1 MNNVKTANANQT
13 ASAFFL
19 SELLNARVLAGG
31 KRIGKLEDIL
41 IREGEKIPVVTHLY
55 ISRSFGRP
63 SLLVPWEN
71 VTSLAVGEILLNIE
85 NEAPYEGVPAESS
98 ILLKD
103 YILDKKVLDMEG
115 RDVDVV
121 YDVKLTTIH
130 NKLYVSDVDVSRYG
144 LLRRIGLKG
153 VANFI
158 YKLAAKISDETISW
172 TYIQPLPTHLGSFKG
187 NVKLNILKEKL
198 SEIHPVDLADIFEEM
213 DHEQRVKIFE
223 ELETGH
229 ASDVLEEIDPNV
241 QRGLVS
247 ALKKD
252 KVAQLIDEMTPGQ
265 AADILAIL
273 PASEADAILKLLN
286 EEKAKK
292 VEQILEKQDAKV
304 INFATV
310 NFLKFA
316 PDRTV
321 EETRRAYREK
331 VKGKDVT
338 MYLYITDPQELL
350 LGLVDV
356 RELLMAEDKVLLQTI
371 MDENVISITQETT
384 LKEAIASF
392 KRYGFRALPITDDDH
407 HLTGVIL
414 YRDAINLTHRVL
426 D

>member
-1 MNNVKTANANQT
+1 MNNTKTTSNQLVP
-13 ASAFFL
+13 AFFL

-41 IREGEKIPVVTHLY
+41 IREGEKIPVVTHFY

-71 VTSLAVGEILLNIE
+71 VASVSAGEILLNIE
-85 NEAPYEGVPAESS
+85 NEAAYEGVPAEGS

-103 YILDKKVLDMEG
+103 YILDKKVLDTEG
-115 RDVDVV
+115 QDVDVV

-130 NKLYVSDVDVSRYG
+130 NKLYVSDVDLSRYG

-158 YKLAAKISDETISW
+158 YRLAAKISDETISW
-172 TYIQPLPTHLGSFKG
+172 TYIQPLPTHLGSFQG

-273 PASEADAILKLLN
+273 PASEADVILKLLN

-310 NFLKFA
+310 NFLKFT
-316 PDRTV
+316 PDRTA
-321 EETRRAYREK
+321 EEARRAYREK
-331 VKGKDVT
+331 VKGMDVT

-356 RELLMAEDKVLLQTI
+356 RELLMAEDKALLQAI

-414 YRDAINLTHRVL
+414 YRDAMNLSHRVL